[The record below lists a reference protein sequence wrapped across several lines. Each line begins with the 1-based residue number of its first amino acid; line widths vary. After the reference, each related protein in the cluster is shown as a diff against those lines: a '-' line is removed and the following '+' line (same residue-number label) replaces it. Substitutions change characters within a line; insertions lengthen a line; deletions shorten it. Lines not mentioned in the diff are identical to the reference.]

1 MRPAVKQKTQR
12 YFPASEFAGM
22 AGVTVRTLHHYDHLG
37 LLKPSA
43 RSEAGYRLYGE
54 GDLERLEQIIV
65 LKFLGLPLKKIREL
79 LDQNPPRLPE
89 TLRRQREAL
98 EEKRRRLEMAIQ
110 AVAEAERLF
119 ARTSSGLAG
128 HAASGQPAWASL
140 KKIIEV
146 IEMQNDNEWMMRYY
160 TGPAREKLEERK
172 KLWSPELQEQVSK
185 QWADLIAE
193 VNASLDED
201 PASPKAQA
209 LADRWQ
215 KLVEGFTG
223 GDPDITAGLKALYS
237 DRANWPGQFQQQMAP
252 FESKDAGAFINKAM
266 AARKA

>member
-1 MRPAVKQKTQR
+1 VKQRAQR
-12 YFPASEFAGM
+12 FLPAGEFAEM

-37 LLKPSA
+37 LLKPAA
-43 RSEAGYRLYGE
+43 RSEAGYRLYRE

-79 LDQNPPRLPE
+79 LDQGSPRLPE
-89 TLRRQREAL
+89 TLRHQRAAL

-110 AVAEAERLF
+110 AVAEAERLC
-119 ARTSSGLAG
+119 AKTIQADW
-128 HAASGQPAWASL
+128 AAL

-160 TGPAREKLEERK
+160 TGPARAKIEERK
-172 KLWSPELQEQVSK
+172 KLWSPELQERVSK
-185 QWADLIAE
+185 QWAELIAE
-193 VNASLDED
+193 VNASLGED

-215 KLVEGFTG
+215 ELVEGFTG
-223 GDPDITAGLKALYS
+223 GDPDLTEGLKALYR
-237 DRANWPGQFQQQMAP
+237 DRANWPAGFQQQMAP
-252 FESKDAGAFINKAM
+252 FESKDAGAFINKAL
-266 AARKA
+266 AARKQERG

>member
-1 MRPAVKQKTQR
+1 VKQQAKR
-12 YFPASEFAGM
+12 LLPAKEFAEM

-37 LLKPSA
+37 LLKPTA

-65 LKFLGLPLKKIREL
+65 LKFLGLPLKRIREL
-79 LDQNPPRLPE
+79 LVQHSHELPE
-89 TLRRQREAL
+89 TLRHQREAL

-119 ARTSSGLAG
+119 VTPNG
-128 HAASGQPAWASL
+128 PAWQAL
-140 KKIIEV
+140 KRIIEV
-146 IEMQNDNEWMMRYY
+146 IEMQNDNDWMMRYY
-160 TGPAREKLEERK
+160 NDAARAKLEERK
-172 KLWSPELQEQVSK
+172 KLWSPELQERVSRE
-185 QWADLIAE
+185 WAELIAE

-201 PASPKAQA
+201 PAGPKAQA
-209 LADRWQ
+209 LAERWQ

-252 FESKDAGAFINKAM
+252 FESKDAGSFINKAL
-266 AARKA
+266 AARKHGRG

>member
-1 MRPAVKQKTQR
+1 
-12 YFPASEFAGM
+12 M
-22 AGVTVRTLHHYDHLG
+22 AAVTVRTLHHYDHLG
-37 LLKPSA
+37 LLKPTA

-54 GDLERLEQIIV
+54 ADLERLEQIIV

-79 LDQNPPRLPE
+79 LDQPKPRLPQ
-89 TLRRQREAL
+89 TLRRQRQAL
-98 EEKRRRLEMAIQ
+98 EEKRRRLDMAIH

-119 ARTSSGLAG
+119 AQPN
-128 HAASGQPAWASL
+128 QPAWASL

-146 IEMQNDNEWMMRYY
+146 IEMQNDNEWMMKYY
-160 TGPAREKLEERK
+160 QGPARAKLEERK

-185 QWADLIAE
+185 QWSELIAE

-209 LADRWQ
+209 LAARWQ

-223 GDPDITAGLKALYS
+223 GDPDITEGLKNLYR
-237 DRANWPGQFQQQMAP
+237 DQANWPTPFQQQMQP
-252 FESKDAGAFINKAM
+252 FESKDAGAFIQKAL
-266 AARKA
+266 AARNQGRD

>member
-1 MRPAVKQKTQR
+1 MKQKARQLL
-12 YFPASEFAGM
+12 PASEFAEM
-22 AGVTVRTLHHYDHLG
+22 AGVTVRALHHYDHLG
-37 LLKPSA
+37 LLKPTA
-43 RSEAGYRLYGE
+43 RSEAGYRLYSE
-54 GDLERLEQIIV
+54 DDLERLEQVIV
-65 LKFLGLPLKKIREL
+65 LKFLGLPLRKIREM
-79 LDQNPPRLPE
+79 LDQGPRRLPE

-119 ARTSSGLAG
+119 ANTNE
-128 HAASGQPAWASL
+128 PAWEAL

-160 TGPAREKLEERK
+160 TGPARAKLEERK
-172 KLWSPELQEQVSK
+172 KLWSPELQERVSRE
-185 QWADLIAE
+185 WAELIAE

-223 GDPDITAGLKALYS
+223 GDPDITAGLKALYT
-237 DRANWPGQFQQQMAP
+237 DRPNWPGQFQQQMAP
-252 FESKDAGAFINKAM
+252 FESKDAGSFINKAL
-266 AARKA
+266 AARKQGSG

>member
-1 MRPAVKQKTQR
+1 MKQKAQR
-12 YFPASEFAGM
+12 LLPASEFAEM
-22 AGVTVRTLHHYDHLG
+22 AGVTVRTLHYYDHLG
-37 LLKPSA
+37 LLRPTA
-43 RSEAGYRLYGE
+43 RSESGYRLYGE
-54 GDLERLEQIIV
+54 GDLQRLEQIIV

-79 LDQNPPRLPE
+79 LDQDPPRLPD

-119 ARTSSGLAG
+119 ASANE
-128 HAASGQPAWASL
+128 PAWAAL

-146 IEMQNDNEWMMRYY
+146 IEMQNDNDWLMRYY
-160 TGPAREKLEERK
+160 NDAARAKLEERK
-172 KLWSPELQEQVSK
+172 NLWSPELQERVSK
-185 QWADLIAE
+185 EWTELIAE

-209 LADRWQ
+209 LAARWQ

-223 GDPDITAGLKALYS
+223 GDPDITAGLKSLYS
-237 DRANWPGQFQQQMAP
+237 DRPNWPGQFRQQMAP
-252 FESKDAGAFINKAM
+252 FESQNAGAFINKAL
-266 AARKA
+266 AARKQGCG